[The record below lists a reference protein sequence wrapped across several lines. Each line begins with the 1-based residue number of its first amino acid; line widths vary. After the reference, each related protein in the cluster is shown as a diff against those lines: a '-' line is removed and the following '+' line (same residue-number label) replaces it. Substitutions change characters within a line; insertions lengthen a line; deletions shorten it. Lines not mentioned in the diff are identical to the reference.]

1 MLDLSHLIGTSK
13 EQLRIKLSFLLN
25 VSEGFSNWFENR
37 FMKYGGIADH
47 NDIEVL
53 EESVLHII
61 KEKLK

>member
-13 EQLRIKLSFLLN
+13 EQLRIKLTFILQYSDSF
-25 VSEGFSNWFENR
+25 EKWFDNR
-37 FMKYGGIADH
+37 FMKYEGIADH

-53 EESVLHII
+53 EESVIEAI